1 MVEHLDK
8 CPLCPF
14 IIFRIA
20 SSHFPVPVERKTDF
34 IELFPIAGNIF
45 LCCNGR
51 MLSCLDGILFGW
63 QTICIES
70 HRMQHIESFQT
81 FISGINVGC
90 DVAEWVADVQTGSG
104 RIREHIQ
111 YIKFRFGRIDV
122 DFVSLIFF
130 PVALP
135 LFLYLLKVVFHDNI
149 DCL

>member
-1 MVEHLDK
+1 M
-8 CPLCPF
+8 
-14 IIFRIA
+14 IIFRVTSTYFA
-20 SSHFPVPVERKTDF
+20 APVERESYF
-34 IELFPIAGNIF
+34 IELFTIAFDILNGGN
-45 LCCNGR
+45 R
-51 MLSCLDGILFGW
+51 RVLSGLDGILFGW